1 MTVGL
6 NASVANSLLNA
17 LFRATNYTAPTAV
30 WVKLHIGD
38 PGAAGTSNAAA
49 NTTRVQGTFG
59 TTASGG
65 AIANTAALDWT
76 NVPNSEDYSHA
87 SVWDASTAGNFLW
100 SGVITAN
107 AVTAGDNFQ
116 IAIGAL
122 TANLTPIAA

>member
-38 PGAAGTSNAAA
+38 PGAAGTSNPAA

-87 SVWDASTAGNFLW
+87 SVWDANAAGNFLW